1 MTLRTL
7 PLPLP
12 LAHPAIASAPR
23 RLVAALGIG
32 VAVALATPV
41 AAQDTAPPAAMA
53 FSEDQIEA
61 FVTVALEVAEI
72 RDEYAMA
79 LDATDDAD
87 RQAELISE
95 GNAAMLAAVDDAP
108 QITVEE
114 YIAIGEAAAADPELG
129 QRIVMMMEERAA
141 ADG

>member
-7 PLPLP
+7 PL
-12 LAHPAIASAPR
+12 ARPAIASAPR
-23 RLVAALGIG
+23 GIAAALGIG
-32 VAVALATPV
+32 VAVALAAPLAAPV
-41 AAQDTAPPAAMA
+41 AAQEAAPPAAMA

-87 RQAELISE
+87 EQADLISQ